1 MTPKEE
7 LEQMAFVNYL
17 RLEKLDFFSPI
28 NENEYSKYVP
38 KKTAIMLEQ
47 KAKKMGKVSGVQ
59 DVFVYLPKVLLHI
72 EFKRRDKK
80 NKQSENQIKW
90 ENTVN
95 KYSYCVYKVAYSY
108 EEAIKFVGEYRK

>member
-7 LEQMAFVNYL
+7 IEQMAFVNYL
-17 RLEKLDFFSPI
+17 RLNKIDFFSPI

-47 KAKKMGKVSGVQ
+47 KAKQMGKVSGVN
-59 DVFVYLPKVLLHI
+59 DTFVYLPKVLLHI

-80 NKQSENQIKW
+80 NKQSEAQLIW
-90 ENTVN
+90 ENKVN

-108 EEAIKFVGEYRK
+108 EEAIKIVEAHK